1 MTLSYIKIIFGAT
14 NATRACFFLIFCM
27 EHANTLVAAEPT
39 VKESEAELEEEEE
52 EEEEEEDFAL
62 F

>member
-1 MTLSYIKIIFGAT
+1 
-14 NATRACFFLIFCM
+14 M